1 MPGLMNKAN
10 ARQHSH
16 NAKKYEEQKFRTERN
31 KARNIKKRNTP
42 KDKKAD

>member
-16 NAKKYEEQKFRTERN
+16 NAKKYEEQKFRKIRN
-31 KARNIKKRNTP
+31 KAINVKKYNTP
-42 KDKKAD
+42 KEKKD